1 MKILCILL
9 VLNCKLWAVED
20 FGLKADIQGVL
31 RGVNHIHCVTY
42 EIPCSWSK
50 KLLVYKADIYV
61 KYFDGNYVISS
72 EKLDVLFNYMN
83 ITAVSEL
90 KDERILLVSQETP
103 EFDKSVT
110 YAVIL
115 DAESKV
121 LTKAPITPPANF
133 DTIKVEET
141 AKGYKITYF
150 DKEKVKLG
158 ENDFESGK
166 K

>member
-1 MKILCILL
+1 MKNKNILL
-9 VLNCKLWAVED
+9 
-20 FGLKADIQGVL
+20 
-31 RGVNHIHCVTY
+31 
-42 EIPCSWSK
+42 
-50 KLLVYKADIYV
+50 
-61 KYFDGNYVISS
+61 IST
-72 EKLDVLFNYMN
+72 EV
-83 ITAVSEL
+83 
-90 KDERILLVSQETP
+90 P
-103 EFDKSVT
+103 EFNKSVT

-141 AKGYKITYF
+141 AKGYKIIYY